1 MKRKNVTATA
11 LAIFGTA
18 TVAAVTACSSPAP
31 LSLGQQI
38 APGSAAVP
46 CSAIAGQLSYLARYP
61 IYSVEVIT
69 NGFHNRMDMSING
82 QLFIGSY
89 NCTNIGDV
97 NNPSGEVR
105 GCLSIFNTTTNTVL
119 IPPDNG
125 DATGLQ
131 SFTSRNIEYVAQ
143 GGVLRVYDTTK
154 NILLI
159 NDFLPQGTINIV
171 GKVTDIKAIDFF

>member
-1 MKRKNVTATA
+1 VKRKNVTATA

-69 NGFHNRMDMSING
+69 NGFPAGFYARELRLANMFNNVSNADNPLALSGAEVDYESAVTSG
-82 QLFIGSY
+82 QGGPGGQAPSVQEPV
-89 NCTNIGDV
+89 TGDV
-97 NNPSGEVR
+97 AAAFVELEQA
-105 GCLSIFNTTTNTVL
+105 C
-119 IPPDNG
+119 
-125 DATGLQ
+125 GL
-131 SFTSRNIEYVAQ
+131 E
-143 GGVLRVYDTTK
+143 
-154 NILLI
+154 
-159 NDFLPQGTINIV
+159 
-171 GKVTDIKAIDFF
+171 